1 MLDIKVE
8 FGEIKNEK
16 IKEEFIKK
24 LKMFS
29 K

>member
-8 FGEIKNEK
+8 FGEIKDEK
-16 IKEEFIKK
+16 IKDEFIQK